1 LFTSSYLRK
10 FPGLVEFGREG
21 YLVAGTMNLLW
32 TNGGGIAPKDDL
44 GKDLYL
50 SSRGN
55 LRRTREFSDVSL
67 DYDVLGQED

>member
-1 LFTSSYLRK
+1 
-10 FPGLVEFGREG
+10 
-21 YLVAGTMNLLW
+21 MNLLW